1 MIRSGYSA
9 NAEIVLAQA
18 KNVLTVP
25 EGVIEF
31 KNDSTFLWIVTDS
44 VPQQKFERRSVKT
57 GLSDGIKI
65 EIKDGLTTMEK
76 VRGSEKTNK

>member
-9 NAEIVLAQA
+9 NAEIVLQRA

-31 KNDSTFLWIVTDS
+31 SGDSIFVQVMTDS
-44 VPQQKFERRSVKT
+44 IPAQTFERRQVQT

-65 EIKDGLTTMEK
+65 EIKEGLNGTEK
-76 VRGSEKTNK
+76 LRGTEKKG